1 MSDIT
6 TREAAHIAILKTRI
20 TATQLP
26 GEPAVSPP
34 IPKVY
39 FDSLVPFMNR
49 ISTVRSKHKKRITF
63 NGDTFTVT
71 FQKRGA

>member
-1 MSDIT
+1 MSKPM

-20 TATQLP
+20 AATQTN
-26 GEPAVSPP
+26 EVAVSPP

-49 ISTVRSKHKKRITF
+49 ISTVRSKHKKHISF
-63 NGDTFTVT
+63 SNDTFTVS
-71 FQKRGA
+71 FKKRGA

>member
-1 MSDIT
+1 MSKPM
-6 TREAAHIAILKTRI
+6 TREQAHIAILKTRI
-20 TATQLP
+20 ASAQEP
-26 GEPAVSPP
+26 GEVAISPP

-63 NGDTFTVT
+63 QNDTFTVS
-71 FQKRGA
+71 FQRRGS